1 MSEWV
6 NFKALRESLDFG
18 EVLRDYGV
26 QLIVKGDQAVAFC
39 PLPGHRERSKRKSKS
54 FSVNW
59 KRNIFQCFGCQAKG
73 NVLDFTVLMEGGDPG
88 NMEDFRSAALKLQR
102 KYIKRSG
109 EESSPA
115 KSVKPSKVNEQAAD
129 EEPNMQ
135 RVINAP
141 LDFALKHLD
150 ASHSYLTERGLTQAT
165 VEYFGVGYCSKG
177 LMKGRIAI
185 PLHSSRGELIGYAGR
200 LVDDEAV
207 SDDEPK
213 YKLPGTRK
221 KDGVLYEFRKSELLF
236 NGHRFAAPLHDLV
249 VVEGFFGAMWLHQ
262 CGYSNVVALMGASC
276 SERQGEL
283 LVELIEPQ
291 GRIWVMPDGDDA
303 GAKCAVNVMTAAAAY
318 RFVRWVRL
326 KPGVQPDNLSADD
339 LSILLEEA
347 PARTEG
353 E

>member
-26 QLIVKGDQAVAFC
+26 QLTVKGDQAVAFC

-73 NVLDFTVLMEGGDPG
+73 NVLDFAVLMEGGDPG
-88 NMEDFRSAALKLQR
+88 NMDDFRSAALHLQR
-102 KYIKRSG
+102 KYMTHA
-109 EESSPA
+109 ENESVPA
-115 KSVKPSKVNEQAAD
+115 KLSKAQEEAPR
-129 EEPNMQ
+129 EEPIGR

-150 ASHSYLTERGLTQAT
+150 PSHPYVTERGLTPET
-165 VEYFGVGYCSKG
+165 IKRFGLGYCGKG

-185 PLHSSRGELIGYAGR
+185 PLHDSEGRLIGYAGR
-200 LVDDEAV
+200 LVDDDVV
-207 SDDEPK
+207 SDEEPK
-213 YKLPGTRK
+213 YKLPGSRK
-221 KDGVLYEFRKSELLF
+221 KDDVVYEFRKSEFLF
-236 NGHRFAAPLHDLV
+236 NGHRLTAPLHNLI

-262 CGYSNVVALMGASC
+262 CGHPNVVALMGASC

-283 LVELIEPQ
+283 LVELLAPD
-291 GRIWVMPDGDDA
+291 GRLWVMPDGDDA
-303 GAKCAVNVMTAAAAY
+303 GAKCAIGVMAAVAPH
-318 RFVRWVRL
+318 RFVRWAKL
-326 KPGVQPDNLSADD
+326 DDGLQPDKLTGEQLND
-339 LSILLEEA
+339 LFAEQEK
-347 PARTEG
+347 
-353 E
+353 